1 MMHLYSDEP
10 SQFHDGL
17 GNGGSVDSAHVVPSD
32 SQWSYPGLLPD
43 SLLDNT
49 EIFAPLPTQFD
60 SLNDLFAVPAPILMG
75 KSDVD
80 DTLFKPTSG
89 DQFWN
94 SGVSAVSFPQPITEW
109 LDQSLDFDAP
119 PQQDHNNEADT
130 LSIRLKLPNTKAAT
144 KKRAAAPKIKQR
156 RSSKTKTTASTTTTI
171 KARKSIARDRGDK
184 PSRNSSISA
193 AAVLLSSANEIEEP
207 LPITKSRVK
216 KRRESTAAIASNL
229 PLPRGASP
237 LVDVGEITPS
247 RMPLRERN
255 GGVPN
260 ASGVVMRPPQ
270 VVAVASLLD
279 ARNLPLMV
287 HRTVPVAVRR
297 SLTAV
302 DTYARQGVHGAP
314 NNYPNITIGVPH
326 STSNLIQLNTAP
338 VPTFTTEITG
348 AEAVIKPSASRIDR
362 ENHEVP
368 LRRRRGMTPL
378 KIVNPDAILR
388 AAFSRRK
395 SRQDANMAGEM

>member
-1 MMHLYSDEP
+1 
-10 SQFHDGL
+10 
-17 GNGGSVDSAHVVPSD
+17 
-32 SQWSYPGLLPD
+32 
-43 SLLDNT
+43 
-49 EIFAPLPTQFD
+49 
-60 SLNDLFAVPAPILMG
+60 
-75 KSDVD
+75 
-80 DTLFKPTSG
+80 
-89 DQFWN
+89 
-94 SGVSAVSFPQPITEW
+94 
-109 LDQSLDFDAP
+109 
-119 PQQDHNNEADT
+119 
-130 LSIRLKLPNTKAAT
+130 
-144 KKRAAAPKIKQR
+144 
-156 RSSKTKTTASTTTTI
+156 
-171 KARKSIARDRGDK
+171 
-184 PSRNSSISA
+184 
-193 AAVLLSSANEIEEP
+193 LLSSANEIEEP

-302 DTYARQGVHGAP
+302 DAYARQGVHGVSHVPRMSIHAFAFSKHESHTGAACDSQAP

-326 STSNLIQLNTAP
+326 STFLARIHTA
-338 VPTFTTEITG
+338 F
-348 AEAVIKPSASRIDR
+348 
-362 ENHEVP
+362 
-368 LRRRRGMTPL
+368 
-378 KIVNPDAILR
+378 
-388 AAFSRRK
+388 
-395 SRQDANMAGEM
+395 